1 MWPPSVMTGALATKS
16 ETTVLIHCSN
26 ILYHNILISIR
37 ARHLF
42 FLYGQKKYLLCRP
55 LKWGHELLVVCAPY
69 FESHFSEYSHHQ
81 TNGYQNCFEQGYAVE
96 YRWAMLPYSK
106 RVDGLRLGWSRWFFP
121 VGFFFFFC
129 RLIITSGLLVSCVH
143 PAGVTFLWIKY
154 NLSALLYVASWRR
167 AEIKC
172 SAVAEWQGT
181 LVLHPQSQS
190 EWGRL
195 CPRPVCPFTSMHV
208 CVSMCECMSLCDP
221 PCMHTLL
228 CK

>member
-1 MWPPSVMTGALATKS
+1 MRPWTTSGMRSLFWEPLFWIFSPSDKWISELFWTGIRGGVPVSDVALQ
-16 ETTVLIHCSN
+16 
-26 ILYHNILISIR
+26 
-37 ARHLF
+37 
-42 FLYGQKKYLLCRP
+42 QK
-55 LKWGHELLVVCAPY
+55 
-69 FESHFSEYSHHQ
+69 
-81 TNGYQNCFEQGYAVE
+81 
-96 YRWAMLPYSK
+96 
-106 RVDGLRLGWSRWFFP
+106 SRWF
-121 VGFFFFFC
+121 VSRLEQMFFFFFC
-129 RLIITSGLLVSCVH
+129 RLIIASGLLVSCVH
-143 PAGVTFLWIKY
+143 PAGVKFLWIKY